1 MTNRTGNPT
10 YDKLIPALKKAVE
23 QFDYLQK
30 KLEKRKN
37 NFIAFKNLARLLYV
51 KKSTIEGGE
60 DSGGSAAPAT
70 PPPNKK
76 N

>member
-23 QFDYLQK
+23 QYDYLQK
-30 KLEKRKN
+30 KLENIVEIMSRPKS
-37 NFIAFKNLARLLYV
+37 ILLYV
-51 KKSTIEGGE
+51 KESTIEGGD